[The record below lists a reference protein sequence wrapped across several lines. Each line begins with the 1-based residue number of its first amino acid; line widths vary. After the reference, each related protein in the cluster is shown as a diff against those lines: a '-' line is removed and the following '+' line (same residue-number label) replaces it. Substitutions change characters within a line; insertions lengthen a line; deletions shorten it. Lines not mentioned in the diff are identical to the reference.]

1 MWHAGGLKATSRLSE
16 KHTDVKCCAQTG
28 KGLAERP
35 PFSLADMRNA
45 IPEHCWQKNTWR
57 SFGYLARDVAV
68 VFGLAAAAYAMDSW
82 YTALPLWAVPCNTVS
97 CLQNMLAGK
106 AAEV

>member
-1 MWHAGGLKATSRLSE
+1 MSDALR
-16 KHTDVKCCAQTG
+16 DVGCHAQTG

-45 IPEHCWQKNTWR
+45 IPEHCWQKDTWR

-82 YTALPLWAVPCNTVS
+82 
-97 CLQNMLAGK
+97 
-106 AAEV
+106 